1 MWQKEKDANEF
12 INRIIEKESKT
23 TYGQRELLLG
33 INPEFCIDLS
43 NYKTYSK
50 IGLHKVYLNMEIN
63 KIALFCDFRFL
74 RQLEDLHSNSYY
86 VPTNSDLYI
95 VSMVGYDKNAI
106 LHLPENITLDKVHLG
121 KNVSLNGSRIYRK
134 INSIISPKVENKLE
148 MYRGCTFECYF
159 LDCSQQ
165 LLRKFSEHNIRLKG
179 DILRLHLSNVSDI
192 LSQEV
197 LEILHRTSVV
207 SYRFLSSIKI
217 SQKVSLN
224 DRDNL
229 QWLYKVMSACKVYMK
244 YTDKTEIT
252 LCLKDING
260 LVTDS
265 YKRYILESLARY
277 EITIPFSIETYQ
289 G

>member
-1 MWQKEKDANEF
+1 MWQKENDANEF
-12 INRIIEKESKT
+12 IHKLIEKESRT
-23 TYGQRELLLG
+23 AYGQRELLLG
-33 INPEFCIDLS
+33 INPEFCVDLS

-50 IGLHKVYLNMEIN
+50 MGLYKVYINIKTN
-63 KIALFCDFRFL
+63 KIGLFCDFRFL
-74 RQLEDLHSNSYY
+74 RQLDGLQGNSYY
-86 VPTNSDLYI
+86 IPTNSDLYI
-95 VSMVGYDKNAI
+95 VNMLGYDRNVV
-106 LHLPENITLDKVHLG
+106 LHLPENITLDKVYLG
-121 KNVSLNGSRIYRK
+121 KNVSLSGSIIYKK
-134 INSIISPKVENKLE
+134 INTIMNPKVEDKLE
-148 MYRGCTFECYF
+148 MYRGCTFESYF

-179 DILRLHLSNVSDI
+179 DVLRLYLSNVSDT

-197 LEILHRTSVV
+197 LEILHRTSLV
-207 SYRFLSSIKI
+207 SYKSLSSIKI
-217 SQKVSLN
+217 SQKVSQN

-252 LCLKDING
+252 LCLKDIYG
-260 LVTDS
+260 LVTEN
-265 YKRYILESLARY
+265 YKKYILDSLTRY